1 MRNDQLVR
9 RSQWRRN
16 DNCDDNDAV
25 WREDSDDLTDKP
37 TLRVKKLKFG
47 DTRANSGVDGKGKIV
62 VLWYRPRVEYND
74 NNFDLTA
81 PKIR

>member
-37 TLRVKKLKFG
+37 TLRVKNSSLEIQEQTQALTGRVKLWSYG
-47 DTRANSGVDGKGKIV
+47 IGH
-62 VLWYRPRVEYND
+62 E
-74 NNFDLTA
+74 
-81 PKIR
+81 